1 MARERGLPSNS
12 LVPSVWSV
20 TICAMAVTAFTSP
33 VVAHPIGSVAGLPP
47 QGCWMPNQGS
57 PGPGLCRSIRGSFV
71 GP

>member
-33 VVAHPIGSVAGLPP
+33 VVAASHWVS
-47 QGCWMPNQGS
+47 
-57 PGPGLCRSIRGSFV
+57 CRTATARV
-71 GP
+71 LDA